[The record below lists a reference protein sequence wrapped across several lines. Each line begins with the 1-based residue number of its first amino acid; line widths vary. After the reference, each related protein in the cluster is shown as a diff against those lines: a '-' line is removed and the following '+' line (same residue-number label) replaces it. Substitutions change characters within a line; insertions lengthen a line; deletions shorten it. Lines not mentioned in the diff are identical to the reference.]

1 MEARQRIK
9 DAARDWLAGVA
20 AFAAAGGIYTVQRP
34 GHPPRQPVTVRQF
47 LSWLELH
54 DMKALP
60 AEAERQQSD
69 GEAARVLARF
79 ADMSRHELAVV
90 MSGARLLWQEQA
102 DSA

>member
-1 MEARQRIK
+1 MRKTLQVGSNLRREPQPNQ
-9 DAARDWLAGVA
+9 
-20 AFAAAGGIYTVQRP
+20 FYGIYTVQRP